1 VPEANIPAGTRETV
15 STARPAVALA
25 SGLAVT
31 GLISVISVIAA
42 LAMMAGSARAA
53 ASTKTVSYHGYS
65 LTVPAG
71 WPVFL
76 LARDR
81 TACVRFDRHAVYL
94 GRPGAEQSCPAAAA
108 GRTEAILVQPGHQ
121 ATGELPLP
129 SRTGAAPARGSSAQ
143 VVNAAHGVVVTATW
157 GRQPAVV
164 ARALGLRRLTE
175 GWAVKL
181 PPAPKAIAAASGRMR
196 TAAAKASGGARG
208 QTGGARAQAAST
220 ASGPGAIYTGPG
232 FDACSTPSSSQ
243 MSAWS
248 ASPYR
253 ALGVYIGG
261 ANMACSQ
268 PNLTAA
274 WVGAESAAGWRLVPI
289 YVGLQAPSN
298 SCGCAAIS
306 ASAAASQGAAA
317 AQDAVAHA
325 QAIGLGAG
333 NPIYDDMES
342 YNRGSNTNTVLAF
355 LSAWTTQLHADGYAS
370 GIYSSADS
378 GVEDLVAQAGTGYPE
393 PDDIWIARWNNAQN
407 TSDPNVPSSDWPSH
421 QRLHQ
426 YDGAH
431 NETYGGA
438 TINIDGDYLDAATAG
453 TGSVTPAVA
462 VAPSLS
468 VLAAADGAIDL
479 RPSWSGATGVSSWQ
493 VLAGSAPTALRPV
506 GAPVSAGAPMPIVMA
521 SSDPYFAVQAL
532 DASGQVLGTSTP
544 VATPAHVAIFG
555 RSAFV
560 PRRGLTGIPVGC
572 FRAAPCRVTT
582 AITAGRTKVATTG
595 PEGVAAG
602 GGLAYFSLSP
612 AARSK
617 LAHAAHQHLLV
628 KVTVRDASGMS
639 ATRRLMLISYSITG
653 RSPRRSGVPA
663 SASVLRTVGTTEF
676 VSNGWTGGIL
686 AGCFAAAPCP
696 TKFKIVAG
704 GRTIATSTP
713 SSLGADELGY
723 LLFSL
728 TAQGHALLRQA
739 PGNQLPATLKI
750 TSGASTA
757 TAQIVLAS
765 FR

>member
-1 VPEANIPAGTRETV
+1 MPEAKNPAGIRETA
-15 STARPAVALA
+15 STARPAVA
-25 SGLAVT
+25 
-31 GLISVISVIAA
+31 SVSALVVAGFVSVIAA
-42 LAMMAGSARAA
+42 LALMTGSARAA
-53 ASTKTVSYHGYS
+53 SSTKIVSYHGYS

-71 WPVFL
+71 WPVFW
-76 LARDR
+76 LARDP

-108 GRTEAILVQPGHQ
+108 GRTEAILVQPGRK

-129 SRTGAAPARGSSAQ
+129 SRTGAAPASGSSAQ

-164 ARALGLRRLTE
+164 ARALGMRRLIE

-181 PPAPKAIAAASGRMR
+181 APPPKAIAAASGRMR
-196 TAAAKASGGARG
+196 TSAARASGGARA
-208 QTGGARAQAAST
+208 QTGGAQAQAAS
-220 ASGPGAIYTGPG
+220 AAGGPGAVYTGPG

-274 WVGAESAAGWRLVPI
+274 WVGAESAAGWRLAPI

-306 ASAAASQGAAA
+306 TSAAASQGTAA

-325 QAIGLGAG
+325 QAIGLGPG

-342 YNRGSNTNTVLAF
+342 YTRGSNSNTVLAF
-355 LSAWTTQLHADGYAS
+355 LGAWTTQLHADGYAS
-370 GIYSSADS
+370 GVYSSADS
-378 GVEDLVAQAGTGYPE
+378 GIEDLVAQAGTGYAE

-407 TSDPNVPSSDWPSH
+407 TSDPNVPSTDWASH

-431 NETYGGA
+431 NETYGGV

-453 TGSVTPAVA
+453 TGTVAPAVA
-462 VAPSLS
+462 AAPSLS
-468 VLAAADGAIDL
+468 ILAAANGAIDL
-479 RPSWSGATGVSSWQ
+479 RPSWSGVTGISAWQ
-493 VLAGSAPTALRPV
+493 VLAGSAPTALLPV
-506 GAPVSAGAPMPIVMA
+506 GAPVSAGAPMPIAMA

-532 DASGQVLGTSTP
+532 AGSGQVLGTSAPT
-544 VATPAHVAIFG
+544 ATPAHVAIFG

-572 FRAAPCRVTT
+572 FSTAPCLVTT
-582 AITAGRTKVATTG
+582 AITAGRTTVASTG
-595 PEGVAAG
+595 PESVAVG
-602 GGLAYFSLSP
+602 GGLAYFSMSP
-612 AARSK
+612 AARTK
-617 LAHAAHQHLLV
+617 LARAAHRHLLV

-639 ATRRLMLISYSITG
+639 ATRRLMLISYSTTG
-653 RSPRRSGVPA
+653 RSPRRRGVSA
-663 SASVLRTVGTTEF
+663 SASVLRTVGTTDF
-676 VSNGWTGGIL
+676 VSNGWSGGIL

-696 TKFKIVAG
+696 TKFKITAS

-713 SSLGADELGY
+713 SSLGAYELGY

-728 TAQGHALLRQA
+728 NAEGHALLRQA
-739 PGNQLPATLKI
+739 AGNQLAATLKI

-757 TAQIVLAS
+757 TAQIVLAW